1 MKKQMPD
8 SEGADVV
15 IEMWADLACP
25 WCYVSKHRLQGA
37 IERRPDAGRF
47 TVLIRSFQ
55 LDPDAPTEPETNE
68 ASYLRSHGGSA
79 EQLLAAERQMQAFA
93 RREGLEYAIDRMVAN
108 TFDLHRVVQYAA
120 DQGLGFEL
128 FSTLQDGLF
137 TGTLNPYQTDVL
149 LGVAEGVGL
158 DGQRVHEILDSDE
171 YADRVRADR
180 DEALELGASGVPFVV
195 VGRRVAA
202 PGALKPSGYDQ
213 LLEQAAGAVP
223 SERAS

>member
-15 IEMWADLACP
+15 IEMWADLGCP

>member
-137 TGTLNPYQTDVL
+137 TGTLDPYQTDVL
-149 LGVAEGVGL
+149 LGVAEDVGL
-158 DGQRVHEILDSDE
+158 DRQRVHEILDSDE